1 MKFGGAAFAN
11 GNNILN
17 IAKIVKDYK
26 KRNRDI
32 VIVASAME
40 GVTDKLFLIG
50 ELLKKKQL
58 KKALNILHI
67 IKKQHISALKI
78 VSRKEEGIRIE
89 IEMIKL
95 FSQLENYVKNIS
107 MKDIT
112 PARIDFLVSF
122 GERFVIRLV
131 TEALERSGVP
141 AYPIDASNILATTH
155 NFGNAIPLPRI
166 KQNYLDQILTP
177 LVKRNIVPVVT
188 GYIGYSGDGCTTT
201 LGRGGSDLTAT
212 FLANFLDAQAI
223 YLWKDVLG
231 FYNDDPHKNKKA
243 TLFEKLSYDKA
254 EKLAK
259 NGAKVVYYKA
269 ILPVRKKRIPIY
281 VRSYLKPQERGTT
294 IS

>member
-1 MKFGGAAFAN
+1 MIIMKFGGAAFAN

-122 GERFVIRLV
+122 GERF
-131 TEALERSGVP
+131 
-141 AYPIDASNILATTH
+141 
-155 NFGNAIPLPRI
+155 
-166 KQNYLDQILTP
+166 LTP